1 MTHMTHITHMGS
13 TELSLSERE
22 GIERAIERLNA
33 NYWFEVDRN
42 EGRRA
47 HEMFV
52 EDGCYTTSMK
62 QRSGRTAIA
71 DFYRG
76 RQTPGPR
83 TARHVATN
91 MRVDVVDRDHAS
103 ADWILLLYAADGLP
117 VLASEPAIMIA
128 DVRDECVRGAD
139 GVWRYRS
146 RTIVPVFK
154 SATPT
159 TG

>member
-1 MTHMTHITHMGS
+1 
-13 TELSLSERE
+13 
-22 GIERAIERLNA
+22 
-33 NYWFEVDRN
+33 
-42 EGRRA
+42 
-47 HEMFV
+47 MFA
-52 EDGCYTTSMK
+52 EDGCFTTSMK
-62 QRSGRTAIA
+62 QRSGRAAIA
-71 DFYRG
+71 EFYQG
-76 RQTPGPR
+76 RQAAGPR

-91 MRVDVVDRDHAS
+91 IRVDVADRDHAS

-154 SATPT
+154 SSTPT

>member
-1 MTHMTHITHMGS
+1 MTHMGS
-13 TELSLSERE
+13 TELSLYARYA
-22 GIERAIERLNA
+22 IERAIERLNA
-33 NYWFEVDRN
+33 DYWFEVDRN

-62 QRSGRTAIA
+62 QRTGRAAIA

-76 RQTPGPR
+76 RRAPGPR

-91 MRVDVVDRDHAS
+91 MRVDVADCDHAS
-103 ADWILLLYAADGLP
+103 ADWILLLHAADGLP
-117 VLASEPAIMIA
+117 VLPSEPAIMIA

-146 RTIVPVFK
+146 RTIMPIFK
-154 SATPT
+154 SPTPT